1 MTLDL
6 EGINK
11 LVVEYEKESKA
22 LKDQIFRLCW
32 YMRGSISYHESL
44 ELLSHEDR
52 EIIGRII
59 EKNLET
65 TKESGMPFF

>member
-1 MTLDL
+1 LTLDL

-11 LVVEYEKESKA
+11 LVVEYEQESKA

-44 ELLSHEDR
+44 ELLSNEDR